1 MLKDKLSFFN
11 KPKGYY
17 NWFGPK
23 FRDLGLFQR
32 WTIKKMVVVAMLIAI
47 SVAFTIISSQIV
59 PVASIPSFKIAF
71 IGLPVKITG
80 FIFGPIIGF
89 FVGLIADLLSLL
101 FVPPVTYH
109 ILYTLATAM
118 NGLIAGIVGWFFIR
132 FLNYAFNKEIKA
144 RNYEYKIWRLS
155 LKLNLAISTKNTKQ
169 IQQISAKIIKF
180 RNLRDFVMRYGII
193 ERLQTI
199 YMIISTIII
208 ISIIISIIAIG
219 LQIPDASFKDIPVIK
234 GKAPVLTFMIT
245 GYTVMCLFVIIGR
258 YYISAAKYF
267 VFAPIIVFS
276 SILEFVNLPIL
287 ALADS
292 LGLGNGTNELL
303 FWIISRTVFS
313 PIKIWFNIF
322 VIYFSYSVIY
332 KLVNKNKD
340 NTYN

>member
-1 MLKDKLSFFN
+1 MLKDKLNVFN
-11 KPKGYY
+11 KPKGSYY
-17 NWFGPK
+17 WFGPK

-59 PVASIPSFKIAF
+59 PIASIPTFKIAF

-109 ILYTLATAM
+109 ILYTLGTAM

-132 FLNYAFNKEIKA
+132 FLKYAFSKENKA
-144 RNYEYKIWRLS
+144 RNYEYKIWRMS
-155 LKLNLAISTKNTKQ
+155 LKLNLAISAKDERK
-169 IQQISAKIIKF
+169 IQKISLKIIKY
-180 RNLRDFVMRYGII
+180 RNLRDFVMRYGMNDK
-193 ERLQTI
+193 LKNI
-199 YMIISTIII
+199 YMIISVIII
-208 ISIIISIIAIG
+208 SSIIISIIAII
-219 LQIPDASFKDIPVIK
+219 LPLKDDDFKDIPVIK
-234 GKAPVLTFMIT
+234 GKYPVLVFMVT
-245 GYTVMCLFVIIGR
+245 GYSVMCLFVIIGK

-287 ALADS
+287 GLADALAI
-292 LGLGNGTNELL
+292 GNGTNDL
-303 FWIISRTVFS
+303 FLWIISRTVFS

-332 KLVNKNKD
+332 KLVNKNKN